1 MADLGD
7 FVSAQAPY
15 WPQVQA
21 ELRAGRKLTHWI
33 WWFFPQLEVLG
44 RSQRAREFGLAG
56 LDEAAAFLAH
66 PVLGPRLVTCCGML
80 LEHGD
85 ASPEEMLGPVDAL
98 KVRSCATL
106 FAAVPDADPVF
117 GEVLN
122 RLYSGTKCPVTRE
135 TLGL

>member
-1 MADLGD
+1 MADLSE
-7 FVSAQAPY
+7 FEAAQAFY

-33 WWFFPQLEVLG
+33 WWFFPQLAVLG
-44 RSQRAREFGLAG
+44 RSQRARHFGLAG

-66 PVLGPRLVTCCGML
+66 PVLGPRLVACCGML

-85 ASPEEMLGPVDAL
+85 ASPDEMLGPVDSL

-106 FAAVPDADPVF
+106 FAAVPGADPVF
-117 GEVLN
+117 TEVLN
-122 RLYSGTKCPVTRE
+122 RLYSGTKCPVTCE
-135 TLGL
+135 TLAM